1 MRAVAGVF
9 ASRSDAEHAARK
21 VASLG
26 LSKDRIA
33 LLFQGQTKKELQA
46 IPISEG
52 EQPGVGK
59 ALGGVVGAAM
69 GLAGGFELGAVVSAA
84 VPGVGPVLAIGLAGA
99 ALLALAGAAVGAVGG
114 DALENAMTEG
124 LPEDELFVYEDAL
137 RRGRSVLIA
146 FADDEVHAASVRR
159 LIEGECAETFDAA
172 RETMVDWPPPA
183 GRGALFEARSGFQAR
198 REVLPPGV

>member
-59 ALGGVVGAAM
+59 ALGGVVGAAA

-99 ALLALAGAAVGAVGG
+99 ALLALAGATVGAVGG